1 MNMDVYTELFNRDR
15 QTSLLIQQNREL
27 TSQNES
33 LKKTI
38 ETLVRVKCKR
48 GESNVHLN
56 TDLFEC
62 LGANKKAL
70 TLVKIEEL
78 GHACK
83 KEGDI
88 VIHLILNLLIGEDK
102 QQTPCVML
110 DPYTVL
116 YRRGDTYNASSVP
129 EFAMIVHEHIQDQ
142 LSMLVSEFTNTDG
155 DTMNNVTLI
164 VGVMNLM
171 MQESSFVECFRKAI
185 KKYTTI

>member
-15 QTSLLIQQNREL
+15 QASLLIQQNRDMS
-27 TSQNES
+27 SQNEC

-56 TDLFEC
+56 TELFEC
-62 LGANKKAL
+62 LVANKKTL

-78 GHACK
+78 SNTHK
-83 KEGDI
+83 KENDI
-88 VIHLILNLLIGEDK
+88 VIHLILDLLVGEDR
-102 QQTPCVML
+102 QQTPCVLL

-116 YRRGDTYNASSVP
+116 YKRGDTYNASNVL
-129 EFAMIVHEHIQDQ
+129 EFAMIVHELIQDQ
-142 LSMLVSEFTNTDG
+142 LSILVSEFTNADNT
-155 DTMNNVTLI
+155 TINVTFI
-164 VGVMNLM
+164 IGVMNLM
-171 MQESSFVECFRKAI
+171 MQESSFVECFRKAL